1 MDHAAL
7 FHRLRTQVEFYF
19 SPHNLSRDTY
29 LRSMLTNTDAPD
41 EVSPRPMQLMT
52 PTSNILNFPKVK
64 NIMSGAESMPES
76 LHMVLKIALEGSA
89 VVTMSTDGQWIG
101 PASQNLPPMGM
112 AMPQYNPQ
120 QGQMVPNMPGMNQM
134 FPQHM
139 YPPGPMMTQ
148 PGSMMMIPVP
158 PGQEMSPH
166 PGMPVT
172 TVPYNTNIP
181 NEIESPTVST
191 ENEIQQAV
199 QLQQIDLSSTVA
211 LLELPSDINPLEILT
226 TFTTDTLRPKGA
238 SLQESE
244 SIWIV
249 VFGSEDDANSAIEIA
264 KTKTLRGKPI
274 KALLRSEMPKNELS
288 VQPNAASPAMS
299 SLSGGTVPTQQ
310 PQPTLPQQPH
320 PMYPPPPNMMQGQP
334 GVPPQGALPY
344 PPPNYGRIPAG
355 GMPPHL
361 PQGPPGTMPPPYY
374 YNQMYPGYHPGM
386 PPPPQHATG
395 MLPPQRFGMPPAM
408 SPRYPPQYPYQGGMH
423 QGYMEYGHQHQ
434 NGGYQ
439 PRFNRMNSGG
449 SHQSN
454 YSQGGNNNSH
464 NNQQQDGIDKKK
476 KKKRNQQNNKDFNRR
491 NSHDGIGSNIAA
503 GRRQEFGNNSII
515 TNGNGQ
521 NQFRRNL
528 GASERH
534 ESVNTNNISNVNG
547 TPNQTRRDGVSPNS
561 RRSSSNKSKGDQ
573 NKTNATEL
581 QRDASFTKQDFPE
594 LGNKDFPDLA
604 GKKDA
609 TSGASTPAGTTETPP
624 KSGTSVDEKKLV
636 GYASALLKKNPSP
649 APTDHHASIT
659 SATSQ
664 LSAGESE
671 EARQTYEMERE
682 ILSEFHD
689 LSMHD
694 ADEHDVT
701 ADAIFVDNVAAKE
714 DNYGAESS
722 EEGLPILP
730 DTLPSPKK
738 NDRSLDSSDSDP
750 PLSSK
755 DTGTIQPIPDGESN
769 DQYTGES
776 EQTVADPK
784 PNGAWGK
791 KLMFSDV
798 SSLSSTIFRPVYD
811 LHFFEDCKT
820 LISRGSDMQN
830 HYFLEKCMSTQ
841 TRHLDLWDIKY
852 YCSSHCSFV
861 CSRLY

>member
-1 MDHAAL
+1 MSTSTKKMDHAAL

-29 LRSMLTNTDAPD
+29 LRSMLTNTDTPD
-41 EVSPRPMQLMT
+41 DVSPRPMQLMT

-89 VVTMSTDGQWIG
+89 VVTMSTDAQWIG

-158 PGQEMSPH
+158 PGQEMSP
-166 PGMPVT
+166 PGMPVA

-181 NEIESPTVST
+181 NEIESPTVSI

-274 KALLRSEMPKNELS
+274 KALLRSEMPKNELN

-334 GVPPQGALPY
+334 GVPPQGAAPY

-361 PQGPPGTMPPPYY
+361 PQGPPGAVPPPYY

-386 PPPPQHATG
+386 PPPPQHAAG

-408 SPRYPPQYPYQGGMH
+408 PPRYPPQYPYQGGMH
-423 QGYMEYGHQHQ
+423 QYMEYGHQHQ

-454 YSQGGNNNSH
+454 YSQGGNNHS
-464 NNQQQDGIDKKK
+464 NQQQDGTDKKK

-491 NSHDGIGSNIAA
+491 NSHDGTGSNIAA

-521 NQFRRNL
+521 NQFRRSFG
-528 GASERH
+528 GAERN
-534 ESVNTNNISNVNG
+534 ESVNTNDISNVNG
-547 TPNQTRRDGVSPNS
+547 TPHQTRRDGVSPNS
-561 RRSSSNKSKGDQ
+561 GRQRGSSKGKGDH
-573 NKTNATEL
+573 NKTSATGL

-594 LGNKDFPDLA
+594 LGNKDFPDLT
-604 GKKDA
+604 GKKDT
-609 TSGASTPAGTTETPP
+609 TSGASTPAGAIDTPP

-649 APTDHHASIT
+649 APNDNRASIT
-659 SATSQ
+659 STSSP
-664 LSAGESE
+664 LSAEESE

-694 ADEHDVT
+694 ADEHDIT
-701 ADAIFVDNVAAKE
+701 ADAAFVDNEVAKE
-714 DNYGAESS
+714 DNNGASS
-722 EEGLPILP
+722 SDEGLPILP
-730 DTLPSPKK
+730 TPKK
-738 NDRSLDSSDSDP
+738 NDSTLDSCDSDP
-750 PLSSK
+750 PSSSK
-755 DTGTIQPIPDGESN
+755 DTGPIPPNTDGESN

-776 EQTVADPK
+776 DQTVADPK

-798 SSLSSTIFRPVYD
+798 SSLFIAIIVSCLLTYIVF
-811 LHFFEDCKT
+811 KT
-820 LISRGSDMQN
+820 AK
-830 HYFLEKCMSTQ
+830 H
-841 TRHLDLWDIKY
+841 
-852 YCSSHCSFV
+852 
-861 CSRLY
+861 

>member
-1 MDHAAL
+1 MTTSRLQLSEATNKHRIHFSNLNTIDSTLSQQLTEPYLLRRRNMDHAAL

-19 SPHNLSRDTY
+19 SPNNLSRDTY
-29 LRSMLTNTDAPD
+29 LRSMLTNTDTPE

-52 PTSNILNFPKVK
+52 PTANILNFPKVK
-64 NIMSGAESMPES
+64 NIMSGAENMPES

-89 VVTMSTDGQWIG
+89 VVAMSTDGQWIG

-148 PGSMMMIPVP
+148 PGMMMIPVP

-166 PGMPVT
+166 PGMPVAT
-172 TVPYNTNIP
+172 MPYNTNIP
-181 NEIESPTVST
+181 NEIESPTVSI
-191 ENEIQQAV
+191 ENEIQQGM

-264 KTKTLRGKPI
+264 KTKTLRGQPI
-274 KALLRSEMPKNELS
+274 KALLRSEMPKNEQS
-288 VQPNAASPAMS
+288 AQPNAASPAMS

-310 PQPTLPQQPH
+310 PQSTLPQQPH

-334 GVPPQGALPY
+334 GVPPQGAVPY

-361 PQGPPGTMPPPYY
+361 PQGPPGTVLPPYY

-386 PPPPQHATG
+386 PPPPQHAAG
-395 MLPPQRFGMPPAM
+395 MLPQRFGMPPAM
-408 SPRYPPQYPYQGGMH
+408 PPRYPPHQYPYPGMH
-423 QGYMEYGHQHQ
+423 QYAEYGHQHQ

-491 NSHDGIGSNIAA
+491 NSHDGPGSNLAA
-503 GRRQEFGNNSII
+503 GRRQEFGNNSIS
-515 TNGNGQ
+515 NGNGQ

-528 GASERH
+528 GGAERH
-534 ESVNTNNISNVNG
+534 ESVNTNNNSNVNG
-547 TPNQTRRDGVSPNS
+547 TPTQTRRDGVSPNS
-561 RRSSSNKSKGDQ
+561 NSGRQRSSSGNKSKGDH
-573 NKTNATEL
+573 NKTNAMDL

-594 LGNKDFPDLA
+594 LGNKDFPDLT

-609 TSGASTPAGTTETPP
+609 TSGASTPAGAIETPP
-624 KSGTSVDEKKLV
+624 RSETSVDDKKLV

-649 APTDHHASIT
+649 APTDNRASIT
-659 SATSQ
+659 SASSQ
-664 LSAGESE
+664 LSAEESE

-694 ADEHDVT
+694 DDEHDVT
-701 ADAIFVDNVAAKE
+701 AGAIFVDKEAAKE
-714 DNYGAESS
+714 GNNGAEPSD
-722 EEGLPILP
+722 EGLPILP

-738 NDRSLDSSDSDP
+738 NDSTLDSSDSDP

-755 DTGTIQPIPDGESN
+755 DTGPIPPITDGNESN
-769 DQYTGES
+769 DKYKEES
-776 EQTVADPK
+776 EETVADPK

-791 KLMFSDV
+791 KLMFSEV
-798 SSLSSTIFRPVYD
+798 SSLASIVPSLLIF
-811 LHFFEDCKT
+811 
-820 LISRGSDMQN
+820 
-830 HYFLEKCMSTQ
+830 
-841 TRHLDLWDIKY
+841 
-852 YCSSHCSFV
+852 
-861 CSRLY
+861 